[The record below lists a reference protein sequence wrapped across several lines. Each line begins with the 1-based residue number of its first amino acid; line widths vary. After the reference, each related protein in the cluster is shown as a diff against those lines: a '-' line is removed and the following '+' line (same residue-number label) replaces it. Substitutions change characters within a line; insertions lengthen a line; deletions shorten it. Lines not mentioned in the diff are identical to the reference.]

1 MLKDGWHDTRIW
13 PSRIQKF
20 FQDNCNYINGKIMK
34 DGFVE
39 VNPDSVLE
47 SFLNPRPFDRE
58 RRIKHF
64 FSGG

>member
-1 MLKDGWHDTRIW
+1 
-13 PSRIQKF
+13 
-20 FQDNCNYINGKIMK
+20 MK

-47 SFLNPRPFDRE
+47 SLNPRPFDRE

-64 FSGG
+64 FGRLGLWLASRLLLPREPEFVRLL